1 MTSEQCIR
9 AAAASGRSCLHFVSL
24 PLALACFVTAGSAQ
38 AQWRTG
44 EVAEP
49 APALESRSGKLVG
62 YATMVDAAAERLHA
76 AMVVLAEF
84 GTRDPQPGVVPP
96 QQQALVDQAQRAWMV
111 VKETPPDFDGRDVYI
126 AAERQFAESVGR
138 MQRAATSASDAV
150 MEARAILAAMER
162 LEDAAAA
169 AATRGG

>member
-9 AAAASGRSCLHFVSL
+9 PAVASGRFRLHFVSL
-24 PLALACFVTAGSAQ
+24 PLALVCFVAAGSAQ

-44 EVAEP
+44 QTAEP
-49 APALESRSGKLVG
+49 APVLESRSGKLVG

-76 AMVVLAEF
+76 AVVALADH
-84 GTRDPQPGVVPP
+84 GTRDPQPGAVPP

-111 VKETPPDFDGRDVYI
+111 VKETPPDFVGHDVYI

-138 MQRAATSASDAV
+138 MQRAATSAAEAV
-150 MEARAILAAMER
+150 TEARAILAAMER

-169 AATRGG
+169 EAMRGG